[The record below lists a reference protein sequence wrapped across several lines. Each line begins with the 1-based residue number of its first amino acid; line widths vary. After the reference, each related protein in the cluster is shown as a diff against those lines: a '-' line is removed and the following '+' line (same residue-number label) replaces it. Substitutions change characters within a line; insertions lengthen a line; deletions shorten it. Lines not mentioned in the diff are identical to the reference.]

1 MCFFKQTLAN
11 EIRHEQ
17 QLLKRQRKLAPRI
30 TIDYLKA
37 RHARNS
43 NRTYYLQERKRK
55 RLEVA
60 ALKKIAEKPRETF
73 VRFGDPIEE
82 EDYDNIF
89 V

>member
-1 MCFFKQTLAN
+1 MCFFKQTLAS

-43 NRTYYLQERKRK
+43 NRTYYLHERKRK

-60 ALKKIAEKPRETF
+60 ALKTVAQKPRETC
-73 VRFGDPIEE
+73 VRFEDSIQE
-82 EDYDNIF
+82 EDYDS
-89 V
+89 